1 MKKAHQ
7 ELLKSQKL
15 SVVGA
20 IFSHSQPGLSH
31 LLKEGNIKQLKVI
44 VPANI
49 DPSAYL
55 ERTVCKEL
63 DHLPLDYPRALVQE
77 RNVFKGVSLDF
88 YFNRK
93 YPLVRHV
100 FSWKDEGDENEGE
113 KQLEVNGHTEKQQAC
128 NNGSRT
134 EVDHGNNDIE
144 NRCAYADK
152 TFSFSR
158 VIHSVSCYWQ
168 NTHCSNC

>member
-20 IFSHSQPGLSH
+20 IFSHSQPDLSH
-31 LLKEGNIKQLKVI
+31 LLKEGNIKQVEVI

-63 DHLPLDYPRALVQE
+63 DHLPLDDPSALVQE
-77 RNVFKGVSLDF
+77 RDVFKGV
-88 YFNRK
+88 RK
-93 YPLVRHV
+93 DSSNHRELLTFKELLVC
-100 FSWKDEGDENEGE
+100 FF
-113 KQLEVNGHTEKQQAC
+113 QIIAIC
-128 NNGSRT
+128 MSR
-134 EVDHGNNDIE
+134 I
-144 NRCAYADK
+144 
-152 TFSFSR
+152 
-158 VIHSVSCYWQ
+158 I
-168 NTHCSNC
+168 